1 MPATPVTPAST
12 QRPIPILVYH
22 QISEAPPKGAPFRS
36 LYVSPSAFS
45 RQMAMLKLLSYQGL
59 SMGALLPYLRGE
71 KTGKVVGIT
80 FDDGYRNNLT
90 HALPVLQRQGF
101 SSTCYAVSGLLGKTN
116 EWDQGIG
123 IAQVPLMTADELR
136 LWVAGGQEV
145 GSHTQSHVRLLQSDD
160 HTALAEMTG
169 DRSALEGLLA
179 TPVQHFCYPFGEYAP
194 QHVAMARQAGFQ
206 TVTTTRRGRSSAGND
221 LMELPRVPVVR
232 STSLPVF
239 WLKIATA
246 YEDRGRT

>member
-1 MPATPVTPAST
+1 MPATPAHPT
-12 QRPIPILVYH
+12 RPIPILVYH

-36 LYVSPSAFS
+36 LHVSPSSFS
-45 RQMAMLKLLSYQGL
+45 RQMALLKLLGYQGL
-59 SMGALLPYLRGE
+59 SMSALLPYLRGE

-123 IAQVPLMTADELR
+123 ITQVPLMTADELR
-136 LWVAGGQEV
+136 MWVAGGQEV
-145 GSHTQSHVRLLQSDD
+145 GSHTQNHARLLQSDD
-160 HTALAEMTG
+160 NTARAEMTG
-169 DRSALEGLLA
+169 DRAALEGLLA
-179 TPVQHFCYPFGEYAP
+179 TPVRHFCYPFGEYAP

-206 TVTTTRRGRSSAGND
+206 TVTTTQRGRSSAGND

-239 WLKIATA
+239 WLKVATA
-246 YEDRGRT
+246 YEDRDRR